1 MQWTIDRASHSIN
14 FHENDA
20 KQKNSMWRKKMNW
33 IIYCFEHFLD
43 NFNQSDEK
51 LKERMLDIQ
60 HSIHDFSQEILTL
73 IENTV
78 QNAKKFE
85 VNNSNDVVKVQT
97 FLKKNKVVKHE
108 IQNKWEFFEQ
118 NDLKKRISKLLD
130 DLQETAK
137 RQEWYSVVEK
147 IQERFKDIYKGWWMD
162 NYSKFIRINT
172 CIICKKEP
180 D

>member
-1 MQWTIDRASHSIN
+1 
-14 FHENDA
+14 
-20 KQKNSMWRKKMNW
+20 
-33 IIYCFEHFLD
+33 
-43 NFNQSDEK
+43 
-51 LKERMLDIQ
+51 MLDIQ
-60 HSIHDFSQEILTL
+60 HSINDFSEEIISL

-78 QNAKKFE
+78 QNAKKIE
-85 VNNSNDVVKVQT
+85 VNNSDDGVKVQT
-97 FLKKNKVVKHE
+97 FLRKNKVVKHE

-118 NDLKKRISKLLD
+118 NDLKKRMSKFLA

-137 RQEWYSVVEK
+137 GQEWYSVVEK

-180 D
+180 DCLNKYIPSKKDYKKFMV

>member
-1 MQWTIDRASHSIN
+1 
-14 FHENDA
+14 
-20 KQKNSMWRKKMNW
+20 
-33 IIYCFEHFLD
+33 
-43 NFNQSDEK
+43 
-51 LKERMLDIQ
+51 MLDIQ
-60 HSIHDFSQEILTL
+60 RSITDFSQDIITS

-78 QNAKKFE
+78 QNAIKFE
-85 VNNSNDVVKVQT
+85 VNKSNDNVKVQT
-97 FLKKNKVVKHE
+97 FLRKNKVVKHE

-162 NYSKFIRINT
+162 NYSKSRIQ
-172 CIICKKEP
+172 
-180 D
+180 